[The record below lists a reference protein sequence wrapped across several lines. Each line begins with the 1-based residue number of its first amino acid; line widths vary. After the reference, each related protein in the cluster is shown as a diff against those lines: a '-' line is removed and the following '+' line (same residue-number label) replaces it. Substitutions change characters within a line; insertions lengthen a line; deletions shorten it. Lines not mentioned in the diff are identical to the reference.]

1 MLFHAPSDV
10 DQLMAGFT
18 CHLFAT
24 RLRFKDA
31 MRAVKEPSLD
41 VTPQGFGYIEQDIT
55 DTKTT
60 SVPMSKRTLKT
71 ALGHA
76 LGLSGVRWA
85 EAWVA
90 KRKAMGLDAH
100 TDRCLLPA
108 IDPADNSKF
117 MKRRLRSHEY
127 VRWLKGFLS
136 KSRMWSPGAQELGS
150 HSAKATLLSWSAKYG
165 LDFGTRRA
173 LGYHVPLKNRV
184 VQVYS
189 RDYQAAPMRKLELV
203 DSAVSDG
210 EFRPDLPRSDMCKK
224 RRREEALKGQD
235 PDEVRSSWPICT

>member
-1 MLFHAPSDV
+1 
-10 DQLMAGFT
+10 
-18 CHLFAT
+18 
-24 RLRFKDA
+24 
-31 MRAVKEPSLD
+31 
-41 VTPQGFGYIEQDIT
+41 
-55 DTKTT
+55 
-60 SVPMSKRTLKT
+60 MSKRILKI
-71 ALGHA
+71 AVGHV

-100 TDRCLLPA
+100 KDRCLLPA

-136 KSRMWSPGAQELGS
+136 KSRMWSPGAQDLGS

-173 LGYHVPLKNRV
+173 LGYHVPLKNRM

-203 DSAVSDG
+203 ESAVSDG
-210 EFRPDLPRSDMCKK
+210 EFRPDMPRSGMFKK
-224 RRREEALKGQD
+224 RRREEGHKGPD
-235 PDEVRSSWPICT
+235 PNEGSFILAKLYMKLHERDAGAPRSRCGRAHHNCHGFETHVEVPVQLARSVCKHCFKDNLSILEQS